1 MAGPHP
7 HKPEIM
13 AAWNA
18 YEDSCKAKGEQPNMS
33 DWCKSHGLP
42 YTFSLGSLRQWL
54 GLNKERPL
62 ASSTATTPNPT
73 RKASSKTGAN
83 LLAEFEAQERD
94 ARDKRLLSF
103 LEDAVKDLEAQLAA
117 AQSELR
123 RHKESMG
130 LIQPSVEE

>member
-1 MAGPHP
+1 M
-7 HKPEIM
+7 
-13 AAWNA
+13 
-18 YEDSCKAKGEQPNMS
+18 
-33 DWCKSHGLP
+33 
-42 YTFSLGSLRQWL
+42 
-54 GLNKERPL
+54 NKERPL
-62 ASSTATTPNPT
+62 ASSTATTPNST

-130 LIQPSVEE
+130 LIEPSVEE